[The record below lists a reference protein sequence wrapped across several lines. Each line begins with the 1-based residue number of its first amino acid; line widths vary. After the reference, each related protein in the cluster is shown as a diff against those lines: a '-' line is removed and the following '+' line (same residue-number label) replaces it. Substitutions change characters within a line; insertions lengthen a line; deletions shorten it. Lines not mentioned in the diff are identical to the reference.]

1 MKALRWSGASLLGL
15 LGGLLGLVGV
25 ILCATLILLPLG
37 IPVVMLARRLF
48 KTAGQLV
55 VPKPVRHPVEQLKD
69 SSSGSAR
76 SAWRSLRG
84 GGSKASAS
92 AADGAATVSS
102 GARSATSKAVSA
114 AASKVRPS
122 RTTRLRRR
130 LHLA

>member
-1 MKALRWSGASLLGL
+1 MKTLRWTGASLLGL
-15 LGGLLGLVGV
+15 VGGLLGLVGV
-25 ILCATLILLPLG
+25 ILCATLVLLPLG
-37 IPVVMLARRLF
+37 IPVVMLSRRLF

-84 GGSKASAS
+84 GG
-92 AADGAATVSS
+92 
-102 GARSATSKAVSA
+102 REAVST